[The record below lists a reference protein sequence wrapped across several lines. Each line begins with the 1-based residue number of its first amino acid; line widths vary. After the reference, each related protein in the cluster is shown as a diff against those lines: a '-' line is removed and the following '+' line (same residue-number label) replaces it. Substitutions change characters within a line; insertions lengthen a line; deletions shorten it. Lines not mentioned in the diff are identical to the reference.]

1 MPVVLII
8 AFAASLGAHALAL
21 FGPDIDLSTVSD
33 PPPLL
38 VELKTPP
45 APPPPPLAKSEV
57 KAAAANGGMVRRS
70 ASRRRPP
77 GPVAPLPP
85 STETDSPLAIPEPMP
100 SPEPM
105 PEPMEEREIEQDLEP
120 AVAASPLA
128 AVAPVA
134 SALPARGVIRYRVDR
149 GDQGFQIGFSI
160 HEWEAADGSYRIT
173 AVSETT
179 GLVAFFKPLRIEVES
194 RGRLT
199 AAGLVPEHFMTRREG
214 RATGESA
221 EFDWDSMQLR
231 MGNRPVQVLS
241 LGSQDLLSYPYQL
254 GLIADLASGGSLPIA
269 TGKKYAN
276 FRLEVVGD
284 EDIEIPAGTFRSL
297 HLRVPG
303 VATTE
308 IWLAYD
314 RALLPVKIQH
324 VDRKGNL
331 YVQVATAIELSQ
343 EP

>member
-1 MPVVLII
+1 V
-8 AFAASLGAHALAL
+8 G
-21 FGPDIDLSTVSD
+21 
-33 PPPLL
+33 
-38 VELKTPP
+38 
-45 APPPPPLAKSEV
+45 
-57 KAAAANGGMVRRS
+57 
-70 ASRRRPP
+70 SRRR
-77 GPVAPLPP
+77 A
-85 STETDSPLAIPEPMP
+85 
-100 SPEPM
+100 
-105 PEPMEEREIEQDLEP
+105 
-120 AVAASPLA
+120 
-128 AVAPVA
+128 
-134 SALPARGVIRYRVDR
+134 
-149 GDQGFQIGFSI
+149 
-160 HEWEAADGSYRIT
+160 YRIT
-173 AVSETT
+173 AVTETT

-199 AAGLVPEHFMTRREG
+199 AAGLVPEHFVTRREG

-231 MGNRPVQVLS
+231 MGNRPAQALS

-276 FRLEVVGD
+276 FQLEVVGD
-284 EDIEIPAGTFRSL
+284 EDIEIPAGTFRTL

>member
-8 AFAASLGAHALAL
+8 AFATSLGAHALAL
-21 FGPDIDLSTVSD
+21 FGPDIDLSTVSE
-33 PPPLL
+33 PPPLV

-45 APPPPPLAKSEV
+45 APPPLPPAKSEA
-57 KAAAANGGMVRRS
+57 KAAAAKDSPIRS
-70 ASRRRPP
+70 TASRRRPP
-77 GPVAPLPP
+77 APAAPLPLL
-85 STETDSPLAIPEPMP
+85 TEADSPSATPAPMP
-100 SPEPM
+100 SPEPLL
-105 PEPMEEREIEQDLEP
+105 EHQTEQHMQP
-120 AVAASPLA
+120 AVPSLPLSEPL
-128 AVAPVA
+128 PVA
-134 SALPARGVIRYRVDR
+134 STLPARGLIRYRVDR

-221 EFDWDSMQLR
+221 EFDWESMQLR
-231 MGNRPVQVLS
+231 MGNRPAQALS

-254 GLIADLASGGSLPIA
+254 GLIADLASSGSLPIA

-276 FRLEVVGD
+276 FQLEVVGD
-284 EDIEIPAGTFRSL
+284 EDIEIPAGTFRTL

>member
-21 FGPDIDLSTVSD
+21 FGPDIDLSTVSE

-38 VELKTPP
+38 AELKPPP
-45 APPPPPLAKSEV
+45 APPPLAKSEAT
-57 KAAAANGGMVRRS
+57 AAAAKDSPVRS
-70 ASRRRPP
+70 TASRRRRPAP
-77 GPVAPLPP
+77 AAPLPL
-85 STETDSPLAIPEPMP
+85 SSQADSPLATPAPMS

-105 PEPMEEREIEQDLEP
+105 LEHDAEQDLQP
-120 AVAASPLA
+120 AVPSSPLA
-128 AVAPVA
+128 EALPVA
-134 SALPARGVIRYRVDR
+134 STLPARGLIRYRVDR

-160 HEWEAADGSYRIT
+160 HEWEAADGAYRIT

-221 EFDWDSMQLR
+221 EFDWESMQLR
-231 MGNRPVQVLS
+231 MGNRPAQALS

-254 GLIADLASGGSLPIA
+254 GLIADRASGGSLPIA

-276 FRLEVVGD
+276 FQLEVVGD
-284 EDIEIPAGTFRSL
+284 EDIEIPAGTFRTL